1 MNENTTTTI
10 TITINEYKELIELKI
25 RDEFAAQI
33 TKLEAEIKAKQE
45 DSNFWYKQ
53 YCQRNSE
60 LDALQQTV
68 AELKTEL
75 AEYKPAEEGGDA

>member
-1 MNENTTTTI
+1 MEKETFI
-10 TITINEYKELIELKI
+10 TVSIAEYKELLEFKI
-25 RDEFAAQI
+25 RAEFAAQI
-33 TKLEAEIKAKQE
+33 TQLEAELKAKQE
-45 DSNFWYKQ
+45 DSDFWYKQ

-75 AEYKPAEEGGDA
+75 AEYKPTEEGGDA